1 MIAGAPFPAAQSGA
15 CVLLWHPR
23 AGAYLRHG
31 GEGFTRRLA
40 KAARVTREEARR
52 LKASGH
58 LGHLE
63 IEPCP
68 EAPQSGR
75 PGAAPGLRRAAW
87 ADLTDEDLLR
97 RAVLA
102 LLSGGKRPAWSVVM
116 DALVLNSAA
125 AVKLCRRLNIE
136 QNERTDR

>member
-68 EAPQSGR
+68 EGPQSNR

-102 LLSGGKRPAWSVVM
+102 LLSGGGAASLERGDGCAGAQQRGCRE
-116 DALVLNSAA
+116 ALQAA
-125 AVKLCRRLNIE
+125 EYRAK
-136 QNERTDR
+136 